1 MDTILH
7 YHSTRLGRLDP
18 QISMK
23 KRLMQAGRQQP
34 LSEEKEETQE
44 ERRGYCRTQ
53 EMREKKK
60 FGGIKRTLFVL
71 LLWGGRQ
78 KELNH

>member
-1 MDTILH
+1 
-7 YHSTRLGRLDP
+7 
-18 QISMK
+18 
-23 KRLMQAGRQQP
+23 MQAGRQQP